1 MPAGTENRIAK
12 RESELRLIGVIHLL
26 PLPGAPRYGGNMD
39 EIVRRAV
46 ADARVYER
54 AGFDAIE
61 IENYGD
67 LPFTKGRV
75 EAATVAAMTRAALAV
90 REAVSIP
97 IGLNVLRNDALS
109 ALAIASVV
117 GARFIRV
124 NVLTGAMMTDQGVI
138 EGNAYEVQRLRA
150 RLFPI
155 QNPKSKIQNP
165 EIFADVHVKHAAP
178 LAPLPIEIA
187 AHDCLLRGMADG
199 LILTGPATGAPVDLE
214 NLRRVREALP
224 KARLLVGS
232 GATPENVAEL
242 FRYADGIIVG
252 TYAKRDGLTNN
263 PVDPAR
269 ARQLRRAVDRAQR

>member
-1 MPAGTENRIAK
+1 MPAGTDKRIAK
-12 RESELRLIGVIHLL
+12 RKSELRLIGVIHLL
-26 PLPGAPRYGGNMD
+26 PLPGAPRYGGEMD
-39 EIVRRAV
+39 DIVRRAA

-150 RLFPI
+150 RLCP
-155 QNPKSKIQNP
+155 QV
-165 EIFADVHVKHAAP
+165 EIFADVHVKHGAP

-187 AHDCLLRGMADG
+187 AHDCLLRGMADA
-199 LILTGPATGAPVDLE
+199 LIITGPATGTPVDLV

-232 GATPENVAEL
+232 GATPENVTNL
-242 FRYADGIIVG
+242 FRYANGIIVG
-252 TYAKRDGLTNN
+252 TNAKRDGRTDN
-263 PVDPAR
+263 PVDPVR
-269 ARQLRRAVDRAQR
+269 ARRLRQAVDRAQR

>member
-1 MPAGTENRIAK
+1 MLAETDKRIARRK
-12 RESELRLIGVIHLL
+12 SEFRLIGVIHLL
-26 PLPGAPRYGGNMD
+26 PLPGAPRYAGGMD

-46 ADARVYER
+46 ADARVYES

-90 REAVSIP
+90 REAVGIP

-109 ALAIASVV
+109 ALAIANVV
-117 GARFIRV
+117 AARFIRV
-124 NVLTGAMMTDQGVI
+124 NVLTGAMLTDQGVI
-138 EGNAYEVQRLRA
+138 EGNACEVQRLRA
-150 RLFPI
+150 RLCP
-155 QNPKSKIQNP
+155 QV

-187 AHDCLLRGMADG
+187 AHDCLLRGMADA

-214 NLRRVREALP
+214 NLRRVRTALP
-224 KARLLVGS
+224 KSRLFVGS
-232 GATPENVAEL
+232 GATPENAAEL
-242 FRYADGIIVG
+242 FRYANGIIVG

-269 ARQLRRAVDRAQR
+269 ARRLRRAVDRAG